1 MRQATNGKARQKRQS
16 DKLSALIDDLIVR
29 DNLLVNRV
37 LIITIDDF
45 DESQKALSGLICNK
59 LQDMYSRPVILVF
72 KNKDNG
78 NYYGSARSPSNIEA
92 FLGFREF
99 CEESHLGIYF
109 SGHSAAF
116 GVAITPYNIPA
127 FQEYCNNA
135 FSGVDMTP
143 TFNVDF
149 IFDAADPALPDTV
162 LALAQ
167 FKDYWGAN
175 VEEPVIA
182 VTNVVIDK
190 GHFSLLSQDKN
201 PTLKITTPSGVA
213 LMKFRSSHEEFE
225 SLLIDYDG
233 EVE

>member
-1 MRQATNGKARQKRQS
+1 MDIRNSQCLSKDKNNTHSQAA
-16 DKLSALIDDLIVR
+16 
-29 DNLLVNRV
+29 
-37 LIITIDDF
+37 
-45 DESQKALSGLICNK
+45 
-59 LQDMYSRPVILVF
+59 
-72 KNKDNG
+72 
-78 NYYGSARSPSNIEA
+78 
-92 FLGFREF
+92 GF
-99 CEESHLGIYF
+99 
-109 SGHSAAF
+109 
-116 GVAITPYNIPA
+116 AIFASNIPA
-127 FQEYCNNA
+127 FQDYCNDY
-135 FSGVDMTP
+135 FREVDMTP

-149 IFDAADPALPDTV
+149 IFDAADPSLPDTI

-175 VEEPVIA
+175 VEEPIIA

-213 LMKFRSSHEEFE
+213 LMKFKSSREEFE